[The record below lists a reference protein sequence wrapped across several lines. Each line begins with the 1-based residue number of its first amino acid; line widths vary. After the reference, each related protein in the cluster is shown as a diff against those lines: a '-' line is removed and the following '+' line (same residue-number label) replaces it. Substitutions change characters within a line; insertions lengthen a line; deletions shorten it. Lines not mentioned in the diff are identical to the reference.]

1 VGGELMLFT
10 AILCG
15 LLAYLIF
22 TILWDLSTGNRGEKG
37 HLKKY
42 YSYLMG
48 KRKEKKSW
56 LGTFL
61 RLNKD
66 QMKYVFNTKKYLLY
80 ATPVCFGIFLFV
92 LFFFRNGPFAL
103 VISLIGL
110 FYPRWIISGMI
121 EKRRNLLNMQLREA
135 MFSLTSSLLA
145 GASLQRSIERSVIDL
160 ERIFHSAKDT
170 PIVYEFRRMAEDLS
184 MGYSLEET
192 MVAFRDRVRLED
204 ADDFVNATLIT
215 KRRGGNLTEVLSNIS
230 KIISEKIEIKN
241 EILVMTAGKRMEA
254 KILSIMPIGIVT
266 CLTLLSPE
274 YMSPMYDSII
284 GKFLMFIG
292 FLLIGLN
299 YIVSRK
305 MIKIDV

>member
-1 VGGELMLFT
+1 MLLA

-15 LLAYLIF
+15 LLAYLVF
-22 TILWDLSTGNRGEKG
+22 SILWDLSIGNRGKKG

-42 YSYLMG
+42 YSTLMSR
-48 KRKEKKSW
+48 KKEKKSW
-56 LGTFL
+56 LGAFL

-80 ATPVCFGIFLFV
+80 TTPVCFGLFLFV
-92 LFFFRNGPFAL
+92 LFFFRNWPFAL
-103 VISLIGL
+103 IISVFGL
-110 FYPRWIISGMI
+110 FYPRWIIAGFI
-121 EKRRNLLNMQLREA
+121 EKRRNLLNQQLKEA
-135 MFSLTSSLLA
+135 MFSLNSSLLA
-145 GASLQRSIERSVIDL
+145 GASLQRAIERSVVDL
-160 ERIFHSAKDT
+160 ERIFHHVKDA
-170 PIVYEFRRMAEDLS
+170 PIVYEFRRMSEDLR

-192 MVAFRDRVRLED
+192 MITFRDRVRLED

-266 CLTLLSPE
+266 SLTLLSPE
-274 YMSPMYDSII
+274 YMSPMYDTII
-284 GKFLMFIG
+284 GKSLLFIG

-305 MIKIDV
+305 IIKIDV